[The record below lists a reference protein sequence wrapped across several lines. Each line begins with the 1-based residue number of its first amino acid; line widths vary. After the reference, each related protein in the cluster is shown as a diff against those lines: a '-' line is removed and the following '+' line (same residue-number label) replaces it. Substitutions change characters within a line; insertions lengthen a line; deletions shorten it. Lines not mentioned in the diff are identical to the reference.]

1 MFGLTVFSPFATV
14 CPRVGSSIHTTWAG
28 IWLHMSRSGN
38 FLNMKVRVTW
48 PGADR
53 RRTPSFLQLLAFGPL
68 LLASL
73 LLNIGCAYWPAP
85 TGESTLELP
94 RPQMSPD
101 TVVLEVA
108 TVHFPETA
116 DGEGWWRVVDEQA
129 VPHELR
135 ERMAENGFRCGVI
148 RGSLP
153 DELRD
158 QLDTQRMAT
167 REVDPENSPSL
178 SMTGEQRLQSRAG
191 KRSKILIS
199 EIQSTMAILVPQGER
214 LTGQTLSDAQCLFSL
229 KSFPRGD
236 GRADIEITPEI
247 EHGISKQK
255 WIGQAHEG
263 TFRIDANRERLI
275 LETLRVR
282 STLAPGQIFVVS
294 STPESKG
301 VGRQFCVSSSQ
312 GPPERRTLLIRL
324 AQTQIDDLFSEQVT
338 SDPLTTPLD

>member
-1 MFGLTVFSPFATV
+1 
-14 CPRVGSSIHTTWAG
+14 
-28 IWLHMSRSGN
+28 
-38 FLNMKVRVTW
+38 
-48 PGADR
+48 
-53 RRTPSFLQLLAFGPL
+53 
-68 LLASL
+68 
-73 LLNIGCAYWPAP
+73 
-85 TGESTLELP
+85 
-94 RPQMSPD
+94 MSPD

-108 TVHFPETA
+108 TAHFPETA
-116 DGEGWWRVVDEQA
+116 EGEAWWRAVDEQA
-129 VPHELR
+129 VPHDLR

-148 RGSLP
+148 RGTLP
-153 DELRD
+153 DELRE
-158 QLDTQRMAT
+158 QLATQRDAA

-199 EIQSTMAILVPQGER
+199 EIQPTMAILVPQGDR
-214 LTGQTLSDAQCLFSL
+214 LTGQTLSDAQCIFSL

-294 STPESKG
+294 STRESKG